1 MHTPFTAPRR
11 ITAPGTI
18 GLIAPSGCISDLPIL
33 DNGIARLESRGWRVK
48 QGANIRKAWKYFS
61 ATDAERVA
69 ELHAMAADPEVDVV
83 MAVRGGYGFS
93 RILDRIDY
101 AALAASGKVF
111 VGFSDFTALNL
122 ALLARANYQSM
133 SGPMARVDFGDG
145 DVDTLMEAHFWPLL
159 TDATHSTP
167 AIACDHPHGTQ
178 VIQGTAWGTN
188 LTLVANMAGTPYMP
202 AFDNGILFLEE
213 IGEEPYHVDRCLYQL
228 KQAGVLDRQAAIIL
242 GTFNGYDKN
251 DEAAKRFT
259 MEDVT
264 ESLRELV
271 SCPVLTGYP
280 FGHAAEKIS
289 VPVGG
294 RAVLRLSAVQYQ
306 LDFSDYNR

>member
-1 MHTPFTAPRR
+1 MHTTFTAPRR
-11 ITAPGTI
+11 IHALGTI
-18 GLIAPSGCISDLPIL
+18 GLIAPSGCISDPPVL
-33 DNGIARLESRGWRVK
+33 DNGIARLEARGWRVK

-101 AALAASGKVF
+101 AALAASGKTF

-122 ALLARANYQSM
+122 ALLARASYQSI

-145 DVDTLMEAHFWPLL
+145 EVDPLMEAHFWPLL
-159 TDATHSTP
+159 SDPSHDTP
-167 AIACDHPHGTQ
+167 EIPCEHPHGNRR
-178 VIQGTAWGTN
+178 IEGIAWGTN
-188 LTLVANMAGTPYMP
+188 LTLIANMAGTPFMP
-202 AFDNGILFLEE
+202 VFDHGILFLEE

-251 DEAAKRFT
+251 NDAAKRFT

-271 SCPVLTGYP
+271 TCPVLTGYP
-280 FGHAAEKIS
+280 FGHAAEKIC

-294 RAVLRLSAVQYQ
+294 AAALNISASGYQ
-306 LDFSDYNR
+306 LQFSGYNR

>member
-1 MHTPFTAPRR
+1 M
-11 ITAPGTI
+11 
-18 GLIAPSGCISDLPIL
+18 GLIAPSGCISDIPIL
-33 DNGIARLESRGWRVK
+33 DNSIARLEARGWRVK
-48 QGANIRKAWKYFS
+48 QGANIRRAWKYFS
-61 ATDAERVA
+61 ATDAERLT

-93 RILDRIDY
+93 RLLDRIDY
-101 AALAASGKVF
+101 AALAASGKIF

-122 ALLARANYQSM
+122 ALLARANYQSI

-145 DVDTLMEAHFWPLL
+145 EVDALMEAHFWPLL
-159 TDATHSTP
+159 SDAAHNTP
-167 AIACDHPHGTQ
+167 DLACEHPHGPQ
-178 VIQGTAWGTN
+178 RIEGIAWGTN
-188 LTLVANMAGTPYMP
+188 LTLIANMAGTPYMP

-213 IGEEPYHVDRCLYQL
+213 IGEEPYHIDRCLYQL

-251 DEAAKRFT
+251 NEAAKRFT

-264 ESLRELV
+264 ESLRQLV
-271 SCPVLTGYP
+271 NCPVLTNYP
-280 FGHAAEKIS
+280 FGHAAEKIC

-294 RAVLRLSAVQYQ
+294 NAVLDIAPTGYRLS
-306 LDFSDYNR
+306 FSGHNR

>member
-1 MHTPFTAPRR
+1 MNTPFTPPRR
-11 ITAPGTI
+11 IAAPGTI
-18 GLIAPSGCISDLPIL
+18 GLIAPSGCISDVPIL
-33 DNGIARLESRGWRVK
+33 DNGIARLEARGWRVK

-61 ATDAERVA
+61 ATDAERLA

-93 RILDRIDY
+93 RLLDRIDY
-101 AALAASGKVF
+101 AALAASGKTF

-122 ALLARANYQSM
+122 ALLSRANYQSV

-145 DVDTLMEAHFWPLL
+145 EVDALMEAHFWPLL
-159 TDATHSTP
+159 YEPSHDTP
-167 AIACDHPHGTQ
+167 EIACEQPHGNRR
-178 VIQGTAWGTN
+178 IEGIAWGTN

-202 AFDNGILFLEE
+202 VFDQGILFLEE
-213 IGEEPYHVDRCLYQL
+213 VGEEPYHVDRCLYQL

-251 DEAAKRFT
+251 NDAAKRFT

-271 SCPVLTGYP
+271 SCPVLTNYP
-280 FGHAAEKIS
+280 FGHAAEKIC

-294 RAVLRLSAVQYQ
+294 SVALDISSAGYRLG
-306 LDFSDYNR
+306 FSRYNC

>member
-1 MHTPFTAPRR
+1 MHTSFTAPRR
-11 ITAPGTI
+11 IGAPGTI
-18 GLIAPSGCISDLPIL
+18 GLIAPSGCISDLPVL
-33 DNGIARLESRGWRVK
+33 DNGIARLEARGWRVK

-61 ATDAERVA
+61 ATDAERVN
-69 ELHAMAADPEVDVV
+69 ELHTMAADPEVDVV

-101 AALAASGKVF
+101 AALAASGKTF

-122 ALLARANYQSM
+122 ALLARANYQSI

-145 DVDTLMEAHFWPLL
+145 DVDALMEAHFWPLL

-167 AIACDHPHGTQ
+167 DIACDHPHGRQ

-202 AFDNGILFLEE
+202 TFDNGILFLEE

-251 DEAAKRFT
+251 NEAAKRFT

-280 FGHAAEKIS
+280 FGHAAEKIC

-294 RAVLRLSAVQYQ
+294 RAVLRIGAGQYQ

>member
-1 MHTPFTAPRR
+1 MRTSFTAPRR
-11 ITAPGTI
+11 IASPGTI
-18 GLIAPSGCISDLPIL
+18 GLVAPSGCISDLPIL
-33 DNGIARLESRGWRVK
+33 DNGIARLEARGWRVK

-61 ATDAERVA
+61 ATDAERIA

-83 MAVRGGYGFS
+83 MGVRGGYGFS
-93 RILDRIDY
+93 RTLDKLDY

-111 VGFSDFTALNL
+111 VGFSDFTAFNL
-122 ALLARANYQSM
+122 ALLARANYQSI

-145 DVDTLMEAHFWPLL
+145 EVNALMESNFWPLL
-159 TDATHSTP
+159 SATTHDTP
-167 AIACDHPHGTQ
+167 EIACAHPHAAQDIDG
-178 VIQGTAWGTN
+178 IAWGTN
-188 LTLVANMAGTPYMP
+188 LTLIANMAGTPYMP
-202 AFDNGILFLEE
+202 VFERGILFLEE

-242 GTFNGYDKN
+242 GTFNGYDKSN
-251 DEAAKRFT
+251 DAAKRFT

-271 SCPVLTGYP
+271 SCPVLTNYP

-294 RAVLRLSAVQYQ
+294 TARLAISAHGYQ
-306 LDFSDYNR
+306 LQFSQYNR